1 MMYRAKSML
10 NKNDEGYAPVEL
22 DLNIRPFMQY
32 IKYYEGGF
40 RLLTEKFSNPDYD
53 ALKGK
58 FTDLLNDIWKV
69 ISEEDNDPFVEIS

>member
-32 IKYYEGGF
+32 IKY
-40 RLLTEKFSNPDYD
+40 
-53 ALKGK
+53 
-58 FTDLLNDIWKV
+58 
-69 ISEEDNDPFVEIS
+69 